1 MLIPSES
8 SQAASLVTKRYSST
22 PWISAYIFKS
32 FPLYAYV
39 SFKFLP
45 MIDSTYPI
53 ILAAEELRYAAQAVD
68 VLLGHFGSKAL
79 DI

>member
-1 MLIPSES
+1 
-8 SQAASLVTKRYSST
+8 
-22 PWISAYIFKS
+22 
-32 FPLYAYV
+32 
-39 SFKFLP
+39 

-53 ILAAEELRYAAQAVD
+53 VLAAEELRYAAQAVD